1 MKRLPAMPTF
11 DPVAF
16 IKQHSRNLLLTLD
29 GHASL
34 QQIIAEAERQ
44 QAAAKEEHDK
54 GGPG

>member
-1 MKRLPAMPTF
+1 MPTF